1 MLQRM
6 SQRFAFERIGC
17 LPRMRRN
24 TALQSNNEVY
34 TYLLE
39 MSENNMRRVHNN
51 KEKMVIIRARY
62 CRTCSQEEEGK
73 NERKRTHHQMDEE
86 TPMALSKPTPTN

>member
-6 SQRFAFERIGC
+6 SQRFAFERIGY

-39 MSENNMRRVHNN
+39 MSENNMRRVHND
-51 KEKMVIIRARY
+51 KEKNGY
-62 CRTCSQEEEGK
+62 NTGK
-73 NERKRTHHQMDEE
+73 I
-86 TPMALSKPTPTN
+86 L